1 MQEGKKTRILKLLR
15 FPLTKQASLDVNY
28 LSFRGK
34 DKFII
39 TSEKETIFPYL
50 VSQQPTQQKRL
61 LNRAKRKTK
70 HTRKEKRGN
79 AGSRN
84 EKRKKKL

>member
-50 VSQQPTQQKRL
+50 VSQQPTQ
-61 LNRAKRKTK
+61 
-70 HTRKEKRGN
+70 
-79 AGSRN
+79 
-84 EKRKKKL
+84 

>member
-1 MQEGKKTRILKLLR
+1 
-15 FPLTKQASLDVNY
+15 
-28 LSFRGK
+28 
-34 DKFII
+34 
-39 TSEKETIFPYL
+39 
-50 VSQQPTQQKRL
+50 